1 MPSLGVANRMPPKAE
16 GERKAKRK
24 MVCSPSRSPRRQPSP
39 SEVPPK
45 EKKERAA
52 GADDAV
58 VAKPSRR
65 KPSAEALC
73 TAATQFPLLISAA
86 QGNLPMVKLLAPSC
100 AAKCQLEQTSEDGFT
115 PFMAACALGH
125 ADVVRFLLTLDINV
139 ECLDHMGRTPF
150 MAACGRGH
158 LAVSHARARAWGEGG
173 GARG

>member
-173 GARG
+173 GERG